1 VSTRATIVTTVV
13 LSLLLMAPATTGS
26 AAPDA
31 VVARDKAVSWAVK
44 QLGTRDPGKTN
55 CTARINGVCGMGLRI
70 PPCRPWCGAFVHA
83 AFRQAGVRLSAR
95 LIDPHRSYQD
105 AGAGRRGLKRIA
117 VTSLRRGDV
126 LFMALRKGLLASH
139 MAIARGPL
147 RKGRIPT
154 VEGNVSHRV
163 TLTKRA
169 SRMFVVAARVVG

>member
-1 VSTRATIVTTVV
+1 MRTKAAAALVGSV
-13 LSLLLMAPATTGS
+13 LLAVPATTGS

-31 VVARDKAVSWAVK
+31 IAARDTAVRWAVK

-55 CTARINGVCGMGLRI
+55 CTPRIDRWVRGMGLRV

-83 AFRQAGVRLSAR
+83 AFRQAGIRLSAR

-105 AGAGRRGLKRIA
+105 AVAGRRGLKRIA
-117 VTSLRRGDV
+117 VTSVRRGDV

-147 RKGRIPT
+147 RSGRIPT

-169 SRMFVVAARVVG
+169 PRTFVLAARVVG